1 LSVELD
7 HLVVAS
13 ATLEEGVAWCEATLG
28 ITPGPGGKHP
38 LMGTHN
44 RLLKVATTAFPN
56 AYLEIIAIDPTAS
69 APNRPRW
76 FGFDTPELQTQLR
89 SGPRLIHV
97 VARTTN
103 LDMHRWGLI
112 TLGLQPGEPVSA
124 SRETPSGVLVWQI
137 LVRRDGQ
144 LECQGVLPTLIQ
156 WSGQHPAQA
165 MPESGVTLESLT
177 LRGLPERVQTLLR
190 LKGVQMESLLP
201 AQPPPGPPESPEPP
215 GPGESDSNPAVITV
229 KLNTPLGTV
238 IL

>member
-144 LECQGVLPTLIQ
+144 LECQGALPTLIQ

-165 MPESGVTLESLT
+165 MPDSGVTLESLT

-201 AQPPPGPPESPEPP
+201 AQLQLRPPGTS
-215 GPGESDSNPAVITV
+215 ESDSNPAVITV
-229 KLNTPLGTV
+229 KLNTPRGTV

>member
-7 HLVVAS
+7 HLVIAS

-28 ITPGPGGKHP
+28 VTPGPGGKHP
-38 LMGTHN
+38 LMSTHN
-44 RLLKVATTAFPN
+44 RLLKIATTAFPN
-56 AYLEIIAIDPTAS
+56 AYLEIIAIDPS
-69 APNRPRW
+69 APAPSRPRW
-76 FGFDTPELQTQLR
+76 FGLDAPELQSQLR

-124 SRETPSGVLVWQI
+124 SRETPTGVLVWQI

-144 LECQGVLPTLIQ
+144 LECEGALPTLIQ
-156 WSGQHPAQA
+156 WSGQHPAQS
-165 MPESGVTLESLT
+165 MPDSGITLESLR
-177 LRGLPERVQTLLR
+177 LKGLPERVQALLR
-190 LKGVQMESLLP
+190 MKGVQIESP
-201 AQPPPGPPESPEPP
+201 SRAQPPPGGPEPP

-229 KLNTPLGTV
+229 KLNTPRGTV
-238 IL
+238 TL